1 MCDDTVHV
9 QFCNWS
15 VASDEIS
22 DFRSAFASNVVVCE
36 ANKITSI
43 QPMSTL
49 NEQGMFLLF
58 DIVALKIIEKLGLS
72 LEETKQFHAN
82 IE

>member
-1 MCDDTVHV
+1 
-9 QFCNWS
+9 
-15 VASDEIS
+15 
-22 DFRSAFASNVVVCE
+22 
-36 ANKITSI
+36 
-43 QPMSTL
+43 MSTL